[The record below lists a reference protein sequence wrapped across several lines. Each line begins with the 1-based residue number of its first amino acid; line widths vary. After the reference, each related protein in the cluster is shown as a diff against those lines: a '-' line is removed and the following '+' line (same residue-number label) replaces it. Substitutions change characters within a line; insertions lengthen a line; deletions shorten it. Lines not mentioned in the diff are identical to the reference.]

1 MAHERHED
9 RATHNPEDKASRA
22 AERAAE
28 QTPRIGLAAAETNE
42 QVVKTGANLV
52 QQNAEMFQN
61 TWRFGLDMMTA
72 MLGRSADHMGRALG
86 VSGDEAQ
93 DATKRSAR
101 NAKSILYSATAMSKG
116 LNDASRECLE
126 LARFQIER
134 SMKGM
139 SELWQCRTPHDFA
152 AMQTDLLRESLERT
166 LQSSRR
172 IADVSVKAV
181 DDAATHMTE
190 TMKRAA

>member
-9 RATHNPEDKASRA
+9 RATHNPEDKAARA

-28 QTPRIGLAAAETNE
+28 QTRRIGLAAAETNE
-42 QVVKTGANLV
+42 QVVKKGANLV
-52 QQNAEMFQN
+52 QQNAEMFRN

-101 NAKSILYSATAMSKG
+101 TLRASSI
-116 LNDASRECLE
+116 RP
-126 LARFQIER
+126 Q
-134 SMKGM
+134 
-139 SELWQCRTPHDFA
+139 Q
-152 AMQTDLLRESLERT
+152 
-166 LQSSRR
+166 
-172 IADVSVKAV
+172 
-181 DDAATHMTE
+181 
-190 TMKRAA
+190 